1 MRYIYRCRLLMQ
13 AAFVLQEKR
22 GNRGVEMSGQ
32 RIKKIDT
39 SEKDFDVYTQ
49 VKDAVCMI
57 DIEKNELIYMNEE
70 AKNISRKF
78 LAEGNYVGKKCYE
91 VLHGQKVVCSFCQNK
106 LLSQEGFL
114 LEEVYQPFL
123 KRYL

>member
-1 MRYIYRCRLLMQ
+1 MPPASAGGICF
-13 AAFVLQEKR
+13 AGEKR
-22 GNRGVEMSGQ
+22 EQGVEMSGQ

-39 SEKDFDVYTQ
+39 SEKDFEVYTQ

-78 LAEGNYVGKKCYE
+78 LLMGIMLAKSVMKFCMDKKQYVLFARISCFPRRVSY
-91 VLHGQKVVCSFCQNK
+91 
-106 LLSQEGFL
+106 
-114 LEEVYQPFL
+114 
-123 KRYL
+123 

>member
-1 MRYIYRCRLLMQ
+1 MADITRYIYRCRLHQQ

-39 SEKDFDVYTQ
+39 SEKDFEVYTQ

-70 AKNISRKF
+70 AKNIRSIT
-78 LAEGNYVGKKCYE
+78 
-91 VLHGQKVVCSFCQNK
+91 
-106 LLSQEGFL
+106 
-114 LEEVYQPFL
+114 
-123 KRYL
+123 

>member
-57 DIEKNELIYMNEE
+57 DIDFDKERGLWQEE
-70 AKNISRKF
+70 
-78 LAEGNYVGKKCYE
+78 GK
-91 VLHGQKVVCSFCQNK
+91 
-106 LLSQEGFL
+106 
-114 LEEVYQPFL
+114 
-123 KRYL
+123 

>member
-57 DIEKNELIYMNEE
+57 DIEKM
-70 AKNISRKF
+70 S
-78 LAEGNYVGKKCYE
+78 
-91 VLHGQKVVCSFCQNK
+91 
-106 LLSQEGFL
+106 LSI
-114 LEEVYQPFL
+114 
-123 KRYL
+123 

>member
-1 MRYIYRCRLLMQ
+1 MRYIYRCRLHQQ

-78 LAEGNYVGKKCYE
+78 LAELKGIMLAKSVMKFCMDKK
-91 VLHGQKVVCSFCQNK
+91 
-106 LLSQEGFL
+106 
-114 LEEVYQPFL
+114 
-123 KRYL
+123 

>member
-1 MRYIYRCRLLMQ
+1 M
-13 AAFVLQEKR
+13 QEKR

-39 SEKDFDVYTQ
+39 SEKDFEVYTQ

-78 LAEGNYVGKKCYE
+78 LADGNYVAK
-91 VLHGQKVVCSFCQNK
+91 VLMKFCNWTK
-106 LLSQEGFL
+106 NSNVLFARISCFPRR
-114 LEEVYQPFL
+114 VSY
-123 KRYL
+123 

>member
-1 MRYIYRCRLLMQ
+1 M
-13 AAFVLQEKR
+13 QEKR

-39 SEKDFDVYTQ
+39 SEKDFEVYTQ

-78 LAEGNYVGKKCYE
+78 LADGNYVGKGDNIYT
-91 VLHGQKVVCSFCQNK
+91 N
-106 LLSQEGFL
+106 SQG
-114 LEEVYQPFL
+114 VT
-123 KRYL
+123 